1 MIIAID
7 GPSGTGKSTVAQAV
21 AKRLQFTFFD
31 TGAMYRCFAWKI
43 RAIDIDPLN
52 ESDVVNA
59 LPSFHFKM
67 TTDEN
72 GQRAYFVDH
81 KNVSEAIRTREMST
95 ISSQIAAYADVRKE
109 MVKLQRR
116 FGRSCDAVFE
126 GRDMGTV
133 VFPDADLKI
142 FLTAKPTVRAER
154 RYQELLTKF
163 PDIEKPLSVDQI
175 MGELSERDQ
184 NDITRSVSPLKQA
197 PDALLID
204 TSYCTIEEVVEKIIR
219 LVPKAKSRFSSM
231 KFPYWLVYTLAR
243 GFFKLFFRLK
253 VYGEKHIRPGSGLLI
268 ANHTS
273 FYDPPILSVSCTEE
287 VHFLARESLFN
298 IPLLGR
304 LIKTLN
310 THPVSRESSDMNILR
325 QMIRL
330 LNEGNKLIIFPEG
343 TRSKNG
349 ELHHFKPGFSFLA
362 KKAKATVYPAYI
374 EGAYQAWPSN
384 KKFPKLFG
392 KVTCVFGSPIEWE
405 EFEHLARDEAEKQLT
420 DRCTQAIHDLK
431 KWFEK
436 GAIGLPP

>member
-31 TGAMYRCFAWKI
+31 TGAMYRSFAWKI
-43 RAIDIDPLN
+43 RESGIDPAS
-52 ESDVVNA
+52 ETAVVAA
-59 LPSFHFKM
+59 LPSFRFEMK
-67 TTDEN
+67 TDASGE
-72 GQRAYFVDH
+72 RAYFVNDTDVT
-81 KNVSEAIRTREMST
+81 KDIRTREIST
-95 ISSQIAAYADVRKE
+95 ISSQVAAYADVRKA

-133 VFPDADLKI
+133 VFPDAEVKV
-142 FLTAKPTVRAER
+142 FLTAKLTIRAER
-154 RYQELLTKF
+154 RYRELLSKF
-163 PDIEKPLSVDQI
+163 PDLAEPLTIDQI
-175 MGELSERDQ
+175 MGEIRERDQ
-184 NDITRSVSPLKQA
+184 NDSTRSISPLREA
-197 PDALLID
+197 PDAVLID
-204 TSYCTIEEVVEKIIR
+204 TSDCTIEEVVEKIV
-219 LVPKAKSRFSSM
+219 LLKPKVKSRFSKM
-231 KFPYWLVYTLAR
+231 KFPYWLVYSLAR
-243 GFFKLFFRLK
+243 GFFKLFFDLRI
-253 VYGEKHIRPGSGLLI
+253 YGEKHIRPGSGLLI

-287 VHFLARESLFN
+287 VHFLARDSLFH

-310 THPVSRESSDMNILR
+310 THPVARESTDMNVLR

-349 ELHHFKPGFSFLA
+349 TMKPFKAGFSFLA

-374 EGAYQAWPSN
+374 DGAYRAWPSK
-384 KKFPKLFG
+384 KKFPRLFG
-392 KVTCVFGSPIEWE
+392 KVTCVFGSAIEWE
-405 EFEHLARDEAEKQLT
+405 EFEELPRDEAEKRLT
-420 DRCTQAIHDLK
+420 ERCVKTIDDLK
-431 KWFEK
+431 KWLEQ
-436 GAIGLPP
+436 GAQGIPP